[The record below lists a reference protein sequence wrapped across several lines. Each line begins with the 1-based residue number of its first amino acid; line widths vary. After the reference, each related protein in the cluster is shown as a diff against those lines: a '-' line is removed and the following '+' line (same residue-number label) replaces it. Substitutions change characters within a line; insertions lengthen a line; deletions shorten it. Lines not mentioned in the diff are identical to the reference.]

1 MAHQMKTFETG
12 AALAA
17 GLADAVAS
25 ALAEAIARKG
35 VATLAVSGGSTP
47 KAFFEALSTR
57 QLDWPKVKVTLVDER
72 FVAED
77 NPRSNHLLV
86 KTHLL
91 KNAASGPVR
100 ATLSP
105 RGDDRGR
112 CRDASG
118 NVPGMTEPF
127 DVAILGMGTDGHT
140 ASFFPGGD
148 HLSAALDLSQ
158 PRRVMTMEAPG
169 AGEARLTLS
178 FSALHDAGLLVV
190 HIEGAEKK
198 AVLEGH
204 SRGLTRWTC
213 RSAPCLNAPGRH
225 PRSTGRPEE
234 GPSPVETV
242 RQADAQMTSFPAE
255 EAFARCAPFSARAR

>member
-17 GLADAVAS
+17 GLADAVVAALS
-25 ALAEAIARKG
+25 AAIARQG
-35 VATLAVSGGSTP
+35 EATLAVSGGSTP

-57 QLDWPKVKVTLVDER
+57 NLDWPKVKVTLVDER
-72 FVAED
+72 FVPED

-91 KNAASGPVR
+91 KNAAEAAEFVPLYR
-100 ATLSP
+100 PEATIEEAAVT
-105 RGDDRGR
+105 
-112 CRDASG
+112 ASG
-118 NVPGMTEPF
+118 IVPGMTKPF

-140 ASFFPGGD
+140 ASFFPGGN
-148 HLSAALDLSQ
+148 HLEAALDLEQ

-190 HIEGAEKK
+190 HIEGNEKK
-198 AVLEGH
+198 AVLDKALAG
-204 SRGLTRWTC
+204 TD
-213 RSAPCLNAPGRH
+213 
-225 PRSTGRPEE
+225 
-234 GPSPVETV
+234 ETDMPIRAV
-242 RQADAQMTSFPAE
+242 LE
-255 EAFARCAPFSARAR
+255 RARTTPDIYWAP

>member
-12 AALAA
+12 VALAA

-25 ALAEAIARKG
+25 ALAGAIARKG

-57 QLDWPKVKVTLVDER
+57 ELDWPKVKVTLVDER

-91 KNAASGPVR
+91 KDKAAAAEFVPLYR
-100 ATLSP
+100 PEATIE
-105 RGDDRGR
+105 
-112 CRDASG
+112 DAAVTASK

-148 HLSAALDLSQ
+148 HLSAALDLRQ

-198 AVLEGH
+198 AVLEKALSGTDEMDMPI
-204 SRGLTRWTC
+204 RAVL
-213 RSAPCLNAPGRH
+213 
-225 PRSTGRPEE
+225 E
-234 GPSPVETV
+234 
-242 RQADAQMTSFPAE
+242 
-255 EAFARCAPFSARAR
+255 RARTTPEIYWAP

>member
-12 AALAA
+12 VALAA

-57 QLDWPKVKVTLVDER
+57 ELDWPNVKVTLVDER

-91 KNAASGPVR
+91 KNAAEAAQFVPLYR
-100 ATLSP
+100 PEATIEEAAKT
-105 RGDDRGR
+105 
-112 CRDASG
+112 ASG
-118 NVPGMTEPF
+118 IVPGMTDPF

-140 ASFFPGGD
+140 ASFFPGGN

-198 AVLEGH
+198 AVLEKALSGTDEMDMPI
-204 SRGLTRWTC
+204 RAVL
-213 RSAPCLNAPGRH
+213 
-225 PRSTGRPEE
+225 E
-234 GPSPVETV
+234 
-242 RQADAQMTSFPAE
+242 
-255 EAFARCAPFSARAR
+255 RARTAPEIYWAP

>member
-1 MAHQMKTFETG
+1 MAHQMKTFESG

-25 ALAEAIARKG
+25 ALSAAIARSG
-35 VATLAVSGGSTP
+35 EATLAVSGGSTP
-47 KAFFEALSTR
+47 KAFFEALST
-57 QLDWPKVKVTLVDER
+57 QALDWAKVKVTLVDER
-72 FVAED
+72 FVPED

-91 KNAASGPVR
+91 KNAAAAAQFVPLYR
-100 ATLSP
+100 PEATIEEAAKT
-105 RGDDRGR
+105 
-112 CRDASG
+112 ASG
-118 NVPGMTEPF
+118 IVPGMRQPF

-148 HLSAALDLSQ
+148 HLAAALDLSL

-198 AVLEGH
+198 AVLEK
-204 SRGLTRWTC
+204 
-213 RSAPCLNAPGRH
+213 
-225 PRSTGRPEE
+225 
-234 GPSPVETV
+234 
-242 RQADAQMTSFPAE
+242 
-255 EAFARCAPFSARAR
+255 ARAGTDEAEMPIRAVLERAQTATDIYWAP

>member
-17 GLADAVAS
+17 GLADAVAAALS
-25 ALAEAIARKG
+25 AAIAKTG
-35 VATLAVSGGSTP
+35 EATLAVSGGSTP

-57 QLDWPKVKVTLVDER
+57 ALAWTKVKVTLVDER
-72 FVAED
+72 FVPED

-91 KNAASGPVR
+91 KNEAAVAEFVPLYRPEATIEEAARTASGI
-100 ATLSP
+100 
-105 RGDDRGR
+105 
-112 CRDASG
+112 
-118 NVPGMTEPF
+118 VPGMTEAF

-148 HLSAALDLSQ
+148 HLDAALDLKQ

-198 AVLEGH
+198 AVLDKALAGTDEKEMPI
-204 SRGLTRWTC
+204 RAVLERAQTTPEIYW
-213 RSAPCLNAPGRH
+213 AP
-225 PRSTGRPEE
+225 
-234 GPSPVETV
+234 
-242 RQADAQMTSFPAE
+242 
-255 EAFARCAPFSARAR
+255 

>member
-1 MAHQMKTFETG
+1 MAHQMKTFENGT
-12 AALAA
+12 ALAA

-25 ALAEAIARKG
+25 ALSAAIAKNGEAI
-35 VATLAVSGGSTP
+35 LAVSGGSTP

-57 QLDWPKVKVTLVDER
+57 ALDWANVKVTLVDER
-72 FVAED
+72 FVPED

-91 KNAASGPVR
+91 KNAAAAAEFVPLYR
-100 ATLSP
+100 PEATIE
-105 RGDDRGR
+105 DAAKT
-112 CRDASG
+112 ASG
-118 NVPGMTEPF
+118 IVPGMGKPF

-148 HLSAALDLSQ
+148 HLAAALDLSL

-198 AVLEGH
+198 AVLEKALAGTDEQDMPI
-204 SRGLTRWTC
+204 RAVLERAQTTPEIYW
-213 RSAPCLNAPGRH
+213 AP
-225 PRSTGRPEE
+225 
-234 GPSPVETV
+234 
-242 RQADAQMTSFPAE
+242 
-255 EAFARCAPFSARAR
+255 

>member
-1 MAHQMKTFETG
+1 MAHQMKIFETG

-25 ALAEAIARKG
+25 ALARAIAKKG

-91 KNAASGPVR
+91 KDKAAAAEFVPLYR
-100 ATLSP
+100 PEATIE
-105 RGDDRGR
+105 DAAVT
-112 CRDASG
+112 ASG
-118 NVPGMTEPF
+118 NVPGITEPF

-198 AVLEGH
+198 SVLDRALSGTDEMDMPIRAVLE
-204 SRGLTRWTC
+204 
-213 RSAPCLNAPGRH
+213 
-225 PRSTGRPEE
+225 
-234 GPSPVETV
+234 
-242 RQADAQMTSFPAE
+242 
-255 EAFARCAPFSARAR
+255 RARTTPEIYWAP

>member
-1 MAHQMKTFETG
+1 MAHHMKTFETG

-25 ALAEAIARKG
+25 ALSGAIANKG
-35 VATLAVSGGSTP
+35 AATLAVSGGSTP

-57 QLDWPKVKVTLVDER
+57 TLDWPKVKITLVDER
-72 FVAED
+72 FVDED

-91 KNAASGPVR
+91 KNEAAAAEFVPLYRPEETIEEAAKTASGI
-100 ATLSP
+100 
-105 RGDDRGR
+105 
-112 CRDASG
+112 
-118 NVPGMTEPF
+118 VPGMTEPF

-148 HLSAALDLSQ
+148 HLDAALDLSQ

-178 FSALHDAGLLVV
+178 FSALHDAVLLVV

-198 AVLEGH
+198 AVLDKALAGMDEKDMPI
-204 SRGLTRWTC
+204 RAVL
-213 RSAPCLNAPGRH
+213 
-225 PRSTGRPEE
+225 E
-234 GPSPVETV
+234 
-242 RQADAQMTSFPAE
+242 
-255 EAFARCAPFSARAR
+255 RARTTPDIYWAP

>member
-1 MAHQMKTFETG
+1 MAHQMKIFETG

-25 ALAEAIARKG
+25 ALARAIAKKG

-91 KNAASGPVR
+91 KDKAAAAEFVPLYR
-100 ATLSP
+100 PEATIE
-105 RGDDRGR
+105 DAAVT
-112 CRDASG
+112 ASG

-198 AVLEGH
+198 SVLERALSGTDEMDMPIRAVLE
-204 SRGLTRWTC
+204 
-213 RSAPCLNAPGRH
+213 
-225 PRSTGRPEE
+225 
-234 GPSPVETV
+234 
-242 RQADAQMTSFPAE
+242 
-255 EAFARCAPFSARAR
+255 RARTTPEIYWAP

>member
-1 MAHQMKTFETG
+1 MAHQMKTFESG

-17 GLADAVAS
+17 GLADHVAAALS
-25 ALAEAIARKG
+25 AAIAVRG
-35 VATLAVSGGSTP
+35 EATLAVSGGSTP

-57 QLDWPKVKVTLVDER
+57 ALDWSKVKVTLVDER
-72 FVAED
+72 FVPED

-91 KNAASGPVR
+91 KNAASTAEFVPLYR
-100 ATLSP
+100 PEATIEDAAK
-105 RGDDRGR
+105 R
-112 CRDASG
+112 ASG
-118 NVPGMTEPF
+118 IVPGMTRPF

-148 HLSAALDLSQ
+148 HLDAALDLGQ

-198 AVLEGH
+198 AVLDKALAGRDEKDMPI
-204 SRGLTRWTC
+204 RAVLERAQTAADIYW
-213 RSAPCLNAPGRH
+213 AP
-225 PRSTGRPEE
+225 
-234 GPSPVETV
+234 
-242 RQADAQMTSFPAE
+242 
-255 EAFARCAPFSARAR
+255 

>member
-1 MAHQMKTFETG
+1 MAHHMKTFETG

-25 ALAEAIARKG
+25 ALSGAIANKG
-35 VATLAVSGGSTP
+35 AATLAVSGGSTP

-57 QLDWPKVKVTLVDER
+57 ILDWTKVKVTLVDER
-72 FVAED
+72 FVPED

-91 KNAASGPVR
+91 KNEASAAEFVPLYRPEATIEEAAKTASGI
-100 ATLSP
+100 
-105 RGDDRGR
+105 
-112 CRDASG
+112 
-118 NVPGMTEPF
+118 VPGMTEPF

-148 HLSAALDLSQ
+148 HLDAALDLSQ

-178 FSALHDAGLLVV
+178 FSALHDADLLVV

-198 AVLEGH
+198 AVLDKALAGTDEKDMPI
-204 SRGLTRWTC
+204 RAVL
-213 RSAPCLNAPGRH
+213 
-225 PRSTGRPEE
+225 E
-234 GPSPVETV
+234 
-242 RQADAQMTSFPAE
+242 
-255 EAFARCAPFSARAR
+255 RARTTPDIYWAP